1 MRAHLLIS
9 MGVASALPEAL
20 PPPTSDDSPD
30 SLIGLKSVDGN
41 FRKAADV
48 VVVIFTSPSLKS
60 GSPSSPFSSSSSSS
74 FTIADELVVVVVIV
88 AVAVVVVMGDDNNE
102 DFDECCFLLFAT
114 AEVCLFEELKL
125 ELT

>member
-1 MRAHLLIS
+1 MSECVRAHLLIS

-48 VVVIFTSPSLKS
+48 GVVIFTSPSLKS

-74 FTIADELVVVVVIV
+74 FTIADDLVVVVNV
-88 AVAVVVVMGDDNNE
+88 AVVVVVVMGDDNNE
-102 DFDECCFLLFAT
+102 DFDECCFVL
-114 AEVCLFEELKL
+114 
-125 ELT
+125 